1 MESALERHAGGRN
14 LPAVQERARELAAAS
29 VSANTRR
36 AYEGALRRLRDWLAG
51 RLLDDATL
59 AEYLATRFEEGHSPS
74 VGGQVVAAVRFYAKI
89 GSQASPVGPA
99 TERVLAGFR
108 REGRARGRG
117 QVVGVRWEQADA
129 AAAVAGSS
137 GGSVRGLR
145 DAALLA
151 VMSDGLLRVSEA
163 AALEAADLE
172 AEGANT
178 LTIRRS
184 KTDQEGEGAV
194 QYIGGPTVARV
205 RAWLSAAG
213 IVAGPMFQRLDKAGR
228 PRGRLS
234 TVSIR
239 AIVHRRAAEAGIE
252 GRVSGHSLRVGGAQ
266 SLAAAGA
273 SIVEMQTA
281 GRWQSPSMPGRY
293 ARGQPTPPYIGPD
306 ARPGTRL
313 KKKRPLRGVGPAML
327 SLAG

>member
-1 MESALERHAGGRN
+1 MGSALKRHAAGQGALAIR
-14 LPAVQERARELAAAS
+14 ETARGLVAAS

-36 AYEGALRRLRDWLAG
+36 AYEGALDRLRDWLAG

-59 AEYLATRFEEGHSPS
+59 AEYLAARFEAGHSP
-74 VGGQVVAAVRFYAKI
+74 VVAAVRFYAKL
-89 GSQASPVGPA
+89 GSQASPIGPA

-108 REGRARGRG
+108 REGQSRGRG

-163 AALEAADLE
+163 AALEVADLE
-172 AEGANT
+172 GEGANT

-194 QYIGGPTVARV
+194 QYIGEPTVARV
-205 RAWLSAAG
+205 RAWLEAAG
-213 IVAGPMFQRLDKAGR
+213 IAGGPMFQRLDKAGR

-239 AIVHRRAAEAGIE
+239 AIVQRRVAETRIE
-252 GRVSGHSLRVGGAQ
+252 GRVSGHLLRVGGAQ

-273 SIVEMQTA
+273 SVVEMQTA

-293 ARGQPTPPYIGPD
+293 VRGQL
-306 ARPGTRL
+306 ATRGAVA
-313 KKKRPLRGVGPAML
+313 KLRYGA
-327 SLAG
+327 

>member
-1 MESALERHAGGRN
+1 MGSALERHTAGQGA
-14 LPAVQERARELAAAS
+14 LAVRETARELAAAS

-51 RLLDDATL
+51 RPLDDATL
-59 AEYLATRFEEGHSPS
+59 AEYLAARFEAGHSPAA
-74 VGGQVVAAVRFYAKI
+74 VGQVVAAVRFYAKLD
-89 GSQASPVGPA
+89 GQASPAGPA

-108 REGRARGRG
+108 REGRGRG

-163 AALEAADLE
+163 AALEVADLE

-184 KTDQEGEGAV
+184 KTD
-194 QYIGGPTVARV
+194 
-205 RAWLSAAG
+205 
-213 IVAGPMFQRLDKAGR
+213 
-228 PRGRLS
+228 
-234 TVSIR
+234 
-239 AIVHRRAAEAGIE
+239 
-252 GRVSGHSLRVGGAQ
+252 
-266 SLAAAGA
+266 
-273 SIVEMQTA
+273 
-281 GRWQSPSMPGRY
+281 
-293 ARGQPTPPYIGPD
+293 
-306 ARPGTRL
+306 
-313 KKKRPLRGVGPAML
+313 
-327 SLAG
+327 

>member
-1 MESALERHAGGRN
+1 MGSALERHTAGQGA
-14 LPAVQERARELAAAS
+14 LAVQETARELAAAS

-36 AYEGALRRLRDWLAG
+36 AYEGALRRLQDWLAG
-51 RLLDDATL
+51 RPLDDATL
-59 AEYLATRFEEGHSPS
+59 AEYLAARFEAGHSPA
-74 VGGQVVAAVRFYAKI
+74 VAGQVVAAVRFYAKL
-89 GSQASPVGPA
+89 GGQSSPVGPA
-99 TERVLAGFR
+99 TARVLTGFR

-172 AEGANT
+172 AEGPNT
-178 LTIRRS
+178 LTVHRS

-194 QYIGGPTVARV
+194 QYIGSPTVARV
-205 RAWLSAAG
+205 RAWLDAAG
-213 IVAGPMFQRLDKAGR
+213 IADGPMFQRLDKAGR

-234 TVSIR
+234 TVSVR
-239 AIVHRRAAEAGIE
+239 AIIQRRAADAGIE

-273 SIVEMQTA
+273 SVVEMQTA

-293 ARGQPTPPYIGPD
+293 ARGQLA
-306 ARPGTRL
+306 ARGAVA
-313 KKKRPLRGVGPAML
+313 KLRYGA
-327 SLAG
+327 

>member
-1 MESALERHAGGRN
+1 MGSALERHTAGQGA
-14 LPAVQERARELAAAS
+14 LAVQETARELAAAS

-36 AYEGALRRLRDWLAG
+36 AYEGALRRLQDWLAG
-51 RLLDDATL
+51 RPLDDATL
-59 AEYLATRFEEGHSPS
+59 AEYLAARFEAGHSPA
-74 VGGQVVAAVRFYAKI
+74 VAGQVVAAVRFYAKL
-89 GSQASPVGPA
+89 GGQSSPVGPA
-99 TERVLAGFR
+99 TARVLTGFR

-163 AALEAADLE
+163 AALEAAALE
-172 AEGANT
+172 AEGPNT
-178 LTIRRS
+178 LTVHRS

-194 QYIGGPTVARV
+194 QYIGSPTVARV
-205 RAWLSAAG
+205 RVWLEAAG
-213 IVAGPMFQRLDKAGR
+213 IADGPMFQRLDKAGR

-234 TVSIR
+234 TVSVR
-239 AIVHRRAAEAGIE
+239 AIIQRRAADAGIE

-273 SIVEMQTA
+273 SVVEMQTA

-293 ARGQPTPPYIGPD
+293 ARGQLA
-306 ARPGTRL
+306 ARGAVA
-313 KKKRPLRGVGPAML
+313 KLRYGA
-327 SLAG
+327 